1 MTTNNLNSMHR
12 RQRSLRQCPQ
22 RTPTINHEEN
32 ETGSKNGEVG
42 GILPKRPQSQLELRQ
57 RFGKNVPY
65 RDRNTTGIP
74 CVPDFIPDILQP
86 HLHAYGAETPR
97 YPLPLIYR

>member
-1 MTTNNLNSMHR
+1 MHR

-22 RTPTINHEEN
+22 RTPTPNHEEN

-42 GILPKRPQSQLELRQ
+42 RILPKRPQSQLELRQ
-57 RFGKNVPY
+57 RFGENVSY

-74 CVPDFIPDILQP
+74 CVPDSIPDIPQP
-86 HLHAYGAETPR
+86 PLYADGAESPR
-97 YPLPLIYR
+97 YPLPLLFLSHLPVG